1 MIMWRKGR
9 LLTGFTIIE
18 FLIYI
23 TILAIAVTALG
34 LVSSTVFRERARND
48 VIQEVSQNGR
58 FAMEKIGLA
67 INESSSAIIDGN
79 ELELFSAENETT
91 TTFAVLGGKLIM
103 KVGEEEY
110 DITTSK
116 VVVSNLTF
124 KKVQDSVKVGMIVS
138 YNNQQGLP
146 DYDFKSFFTSSF
158 DLKD

>member
-1 MIMWRKGR
+1 MRHKGR

-23 TILAIAVTALG
+23 TILAMAVTALG
-34 LVSSTVFRERARND
+34 LVSSSVFRERARND

-67 INESSSAIIDGN
+67 INESSDAIIEGN
-79 ELELFSAENETT
+79 ELKLFSAENEAT
-91 TTFAVLGGKLIM
+91 TTFAVLGGKLVM
-103 KVGEEEY
+103 KEGEENY

-116 VVVSNLTF
+116 VVISNLTF
-124 KKVQDSVKVGMIVS
+124 KKVGDNSIKVGTIVS
-138 YNNQQGLP
+138 YNNQQALP